1 MGKEH
6 KGKVTANVAES
17 NVLCH
22 ELEMACIRLL
32 DASGGVQLPSM
43 YQFEG
48 RYKSC
53 ERNFQAKCVGPAR
66 SSSEERLQLSWKQA
80 HSQFV
85 KDYNDRLFTGLLIC
99 SVAAI
104 VIFRFVVKVALLEA
118 VGWVSV
124 VFLELYPHL
133 FRGAGS
139 MYETRWWKV
148 TSQVWEFC
156 MLLLFGAGGLLV
168 WAILMGVV
176 WLLWK
181 RARRRQ
187 ASKKAVLTS
196 VKGDIRDLD
205 V

>member
-1 MGKEH
+1 M
-6 KGKVTANVAES
+6 S
-17 NVLCH
+17 
-22 ELEMACIRLL
+22 
-32 DASGGVQLPSM
+32 QLVST
-43 YQFEG
+43 
-48 RYKSC
+48 C
-53 ERNFQAKCVGPAR
+53 CLQAKCVGPAR
-66 SSSEERLQLSWKQA
+66 ISSEERLQLSWKQSRA
-80 HSQFV
+80 QFA

-104 VIFRFVVKVALLEA
+104 VVFRFVVKVAVLEA

-148 TSQVWEFC
+148 TSQIWEFF

-168 WAILMGVV
+168 WVVLAVGIL
-176 WLLWK
+176 LLWRRSRWK
-181 RARRRQ
+181 QAR
-187 ASKKAVLTS
+187 KKSILTS
-196 VKGDIRDLD
+196 VQGDVRDLD